1 MMASSPPTGFDL
13 NRPTIVALLY
23 LAGVVTGIAAI
34 VGLAL
39 AYVWRGDA
47 HEPWEATHYTYLIRT
62 FWIGLAAGAVGVV
75 TMILGV
81 GFLVLLALTVWLIVR
96 AVMSLVKAQQRAP
109 MPDPETFLI

>member
-1 MMASSPPTGFDL
+1 MTG
-13 NRPTIVALLY
+13 V
-23 LAGVVTGIAAI
+23 AAI

-81 GFLVLLALTVWLIVR
+81 GFLVLLALTVWVIVR
-96 AVMSLVKAQQRAP
+96 AVMSLVKAQKRAP